1 MQILIQ
7 TKEHNIAKH
16 LTASDGLCLQ
26 QHTSQIY
33 SLTNKQTFWL
43 KPKNNQM
50 QNTIGAKQ

>member
-1 MQILIQ
+1 VIPKIEALDIDQDQ
-7 TKEHNIAKH
+7 GTYYC
-16 LTASDGLCLQ
+16 LCLQ

-50 QNTIGAKQ
+50 QNTI